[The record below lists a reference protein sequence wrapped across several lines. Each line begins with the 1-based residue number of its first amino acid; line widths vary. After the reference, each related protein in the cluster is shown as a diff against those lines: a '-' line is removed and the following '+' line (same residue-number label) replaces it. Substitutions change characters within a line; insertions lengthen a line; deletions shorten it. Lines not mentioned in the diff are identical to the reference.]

1 MRLPGG
7 LASEGVP
14 YYSVYWVLGA
24 HLPYRPRSL
33 RRISPRL
40 VHGFPR
46 CTSGSSDQQTRTH
59 RAGPTVMKGAGV
71 GEGSLLPSSVT
82 PHRPVMIGNAG
93 LIWPRCDCLIWPHP

>member
-40 VHGFPR
+40 VHGFP
-46 CTSGSSDQQTRTH
+46 GVH
-59 RAGPTVMKGAGV
+59 RAAVINKLAHIGPD
-71 GEGSLLPSSVT
+71 
-82 PHRPVMIGNAG
+82 
-93 LIWPRCDCLIWPHP
+93 PR